1 MSTKN
6 PSSAVE
12 WLREDDG
19 HIKEEKK
26 QRGRPKRLTE
36 IPHHPTTDS
45 LDRLTESTEF
55 EDEEKV
61 NEN

>member
-19 HIKEEKK
+19 SIREEKK

-36 IPHHPTTDS
+36 IPHHPIADS
-45 LDRLTESTEF
+45 LDRITESTEF
-55 EDEEKV
+55 EDEEKA
-61 NEN
+61 NED